1 MTTDE
6 GNSDE
11 LRIRPVTASDAQAVA
26 EIYAPVVEQTAIS
39 FELQP
44 PSAEEFAARI
54 DRVTATDPWL
64 VCERGATV
72 LGYAYA
78 TDFRARP
85 AYAKTRESTV
95 YVRDGAH
102 GIGVGSR
109 LLTELLGLVAEAGAH
124 RVMAGIV
131 LPNPASVALHERFG
145 FRHVGTF
152 GQVGHKFDRW
162 HDLGFW
168 QYDVDDEASRT
179 DRG

>member
-1 MTTDE
+1 MARVRTDAVSGE
-6 GNSDE
+6 PDD
-11 LRIRPVTASDAQAVA
+11 LHVRAVTIDDASAVA
-26 EIYAPVVEQTAIS
+26 DIYAPVVETSAIS
-39 FELQP
+39 FELTP
-44 PSAEEFAARI
+44 PTADEFAARI
-54 DRVTATDPWL
+54 ERVTTSDPWL
-64 VCERGATV
+64 VCEQNSIV

-102 GIGVGSR
+102 GLGVGSR
-109 LLTELLGLVAEAGAH
+109 LMATLLDLVADAGAH

-131 LPNPASVALHERFG
+131 LPNPASIALHERFG

-152 GQVGHKFDRW
+152 GQVGHKFDQW

-168 QYDVDDEASRT
+168 QYNVES
-179 DRG
+179 